1 MAKTFT
7 TQPSCSM
14 LLRSYLNK
22 LEDAKQ
28 MSTFFPLN
36 IKPFKRFWNISKLI
50 SALDCFSVLPCS
62 AKVWNSQ
69 SDHLATKSY
78 LPATL
83 MTPANPSFFF
93 PSMPDAFTQEANEA
107 ANQFRAVESIKAIRY
122 EITSER
128 RLFLTGN
135 LLIWAPAEPPSRVQ
149 PWAVKSLIVGE
160 QMVARQKQFC
170 GGI

>member
-1 MAKTFT
+1 
-7 TQPSCSM
+7 M

-69 SDHLATKSY
+69 SDHLATLSHKVLLASHSDDTSKSIF
-78 LPATL
+78 LL
-83 MTPANPSFFF
+83 SFYAWCFY
-93 PSMPDAFTQEANEA
+93 SGSQWGSH
-107 ANQFRAVESIKAIRY
+107 QFRAVESIKAIRY

-135 LLIWAPAEPPSRVQ
+135 LIWAPAEPPSRVQ